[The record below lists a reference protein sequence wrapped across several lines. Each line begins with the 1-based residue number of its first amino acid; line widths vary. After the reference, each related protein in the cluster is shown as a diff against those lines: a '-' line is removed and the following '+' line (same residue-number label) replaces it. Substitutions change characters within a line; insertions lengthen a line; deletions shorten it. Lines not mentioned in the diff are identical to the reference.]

1 MTMTKEYLSY
11 DDIAI
16 VPAVTTS
23 IVHREEC
30 DPYRWTCYLPIFAS
44 CMDTVVSMENIG
56 EFNKNGISVVIPRGI
71 PFDQRFD
78 YFAHNSGGYEHENFV
93 AFSLDETE
101 RIFFDSDSMYREII
115 DRMIDID
122 RSYKSDKCPFRLC
135 IDLANGHMK
144 CLLDLVKKLRKEYS
158 SKELL
163 IMTGNIANPE
173 TYIEYEDAGVDF
185 VRVGIGG
192 GSGCLTSSNTG
203 VHMPYY
209 TLLNE
214 MMQIKKSINGKCK
227 IVADGNIRGYADIQK
242 ALTTADYVM
251 IGSLFN
257 KAMESAGKTTF
268 GNFYWN
274 ISGKRILRPIKT
286 LFNRGKEVPKG
297 KYEEIYKDVKRG
309 VVDVYKQFYGQST
322 KIAQKKSGNKV
333 LKTAEGIVKYNKVE
347 YDLAGWVKN
356 EIDYLRSAMSYTN
369 SKTLVDFQNAKV
381 IKITQRR
388 FNL

>member
-1 MTMTKEYLSY
+1 MENKEYLNY

-16 VPAVTTS
+16 VPAITTN
-23 IVHREEC
+23 IAHRKEC
-30 DPYRWTCYLPIFAS
+30 TPWKWNGYLPIFAS

-56 EFNKNGISVVIPRGI
+56 EFNKNGISVVVPRGI
-71 PFDQRFD
+71 SFEQRFD
-78 YFAHNSGGYEHENFV
+78 YFVYSTGGYERNNFV

-101 RIFFDSDSMYREII
+101 RIFFDNNSK
-115 DRMIDID
+115 
-122 RSYKSDKCPFRLC
+122 YKRIVDYGVRCPLRIC
-135 IDLANGHMK
+135 IDLANGHME
-144 CLLDLVKKLRKEYS
+144 CLLDTVKRLRKQYS
-158 SKELL
+158 SKYLL

-173 TYIEYEDAGVDF
+173 TYREYEEAGVDF

-214 MMQIKKSINGKCK
+214 MMQIKKSINGKCQ

-286 LFNRGKEVPKG
+286 LLNRGKEVPKD
-297 KYEEIYKDVKRG
+297 KYEEVYKGVKRG

-356 EIDYLRSAMSYTN
+356 ETDYLRSAMSYTN
-369 SKTLVDFQNAKV
+369 SKTLDEFQNAEV

>member
-1 MTMTKEYLSY
+1 MIMTKEYLSY

-23 IVHREEC
+23 ISHREEC
-30 DPYRWTCYLPIFAS
+30 DPYRWTGYLPIFAS
-44 CMDTVVSMENIG
+44 CMDTVVSMENIS
-56 EFNKNGISVVIPRGI
+56 EFNKNGISVVVPRGI
-71 PFDQRFD
+71 SFEQRFD
-78 YFAHNSGGYEHENFV
+78 YFAHDDGGYTRENFV

-101 RIFFDSDSMYREII
+101 RIFFDDEAGYNEIVEKVLFQKNPKFQRHPLRI
-115 DRMIDID
+115 
-122 RSYKSDKCPFRLC
+122 C
-135 IDLANGHMK
+135 IDLANGHMER
-144 CLLDLVKKLRKEYS
+144 LLNLVKMIRKLYS
-158 SKELL
+158 SKDVS

-173 TYIEYEDAGVDF
+173 TYREYEEAGVDF

-209 TLLNE
+209 TLLSE
-214 MMQIKKSINGKCK
+214 MMQIKKSINGKCQ

-286 LFNRGKEVPKG
+286 LLNRGKEVPKDR
-297 KYEEIYKDVKRG
+297 YEEVYKDVKRG

-322 KIAQKKSGNKV
+322 KIAQKKSGSKV

-347 YDLAGWVKN
+347 YNLAGWVKN
-356 EIDYLRSAMSYTN
+356 ETDYLRSAMSYTN
-369 SKTLVDFQNAKV
+369 SKTLDEFQNAEV